1 MTTLCVGSHLDT
13 LQGGVVS
20 KQNGYTATG
29 MGLFPPS
36 MSFYSGMANRDRERI
51 SEWKEDMW
59 NWFVSAQSVSL
70 PNLSSAIYTAQ
81 EPPLFFLFQ
90 TPGDF
95 REKFLHYVV
104 SRLIGK
110 EVVISQDEKQV
121 GQ

>member
-1 MTTLCVGSHLDT
+1 M
-13 LQGGVVS
+13 
-20 KQNGYTATG
+20 
-29 MGLFPPS
+29 
-36 MSFYSGMANRDRERI
+36 
-51 SEWKEDMW
+51 
-59 NWFVSAQSVSL
+59 SAQSVSL

-110 EVVISQDEKQV
+110 EVIISQDEKQV
-121 GQ
+121 GQEGRDENSTKTQREVFLGFR